1 MWRHWH
7 LTPYTAIFLAFV
19 FFVTYLLVD
28 YFNIPTV
35 IGIDISRFNIDLL
48 GIVINAVIAIVVFAL
63 GYYFVEQWNTK
74 RNKNQRDYAFSLLE
88 MSYCDCLQVLN
99 DLYNPHLLDSSVA
112 TSNNHIFCFSLTDC
126 FDKSSPVLNA
136 NMVNSEKVEFIIN
149 KITIC
154 GKDYRPFRP
163 EMISKG
169 MLFMIKLYYEDD
181 PYKNDVFMHI
191 TDINHNNR
199 IYKLVCEG
207 GFICDFIEIQK
218 EV

>member
-1 MWRHWH
+1 M
-7 LTPYTAIFLAFV
+7 T
-19 FFVTYLLVD
+19 
-28 YFNIPTV
+28 
-35 IGIDISRFNIDLL
+35 
-48 GIVINAVIAIVVFAL
+48 
-63 GYYFVEQWNTK
+63 
-74 RNKNQRDYAFSLLE
+74 
-88 MSYCDCLQVLN
+88 
-99 DLYNPHLLDSSVA
+99 
-112 TSNNHIFCFSLTDC
+112 
-126 FDKSSPVLNA
+126 
-136 NMVNSEKVEFIIN
+136 NSEKAEFIIN

-199 IYKLVCEG
+199 IYILVCEG

>member
-1 MWRHWH
+1 MNFITDIIIPLVSAFIGGSMALWGVH
-7 LTPYTAIFLAFV
+7 LTLERDKLERKLEREENSRP
-19 FFVTYLLVD
+19 FFCPL
-28 YFNIPTV
+28 
-35 IGIDISRFNIDLL
+35 DL
-48 GIVINAVIAIVVFAL
+48 
-63 GYYFVEQWNTK
+63 W
-74 RNKNQRDYAFSLLE
+74 
-88 MSYCDCLQVLN
+88 
-99 DLYNPHLLDSSVA
+99 DSSVA

-136 NMVNSEKVEFIIN
+136 NMVNSEKTEFIIN

-199 IYKLVCEG
+199 VYKLVCEG